1 MEECYFN
8 RNNTPPRYVTRFIN
22 STNGTKSCKAYYLI
36 GSVNWLALNCQ
47 ERKMRDYF
55 KFHFPGVT
63 FKGMLKMKQR
73 KNEIVLNLSRSY
85 SPKIYLMI

>member
-22 STNGTKSCKAYYLI
+22 SANGTKSCKAYYLI

-47 ERKMRDYF
+47 ERKMVRGITLNF
-55 KFHFPGVT
+55 IF
-63 FKGMLKMKQR
+63 Q
-73 KNEIVLNLSRSY
+73 VLPSKEY
-85 SPKIYLMI
+85 